1 MCANSNL
8 EDRIAILESQNEE
21 LNLKI
26 KQLEKFFDDERFKRI
41 ENTFEINP
49 GHIYLDRRFTIS
61 EIDETIEFI
70 NKNKTEI
77 KKIRFMLEKCILVVL
92 STVIKFQMLDLSRR
106 NINTIF
112 RKSTS
117 PVNEKQLHHVYGICF
132 RLFEHTSEIN
142 EYDHVPLLQK
152 LTMLKEELEREFDHW
167 RKV

>member
-26 KQLEKFFDDERFKRI
+26 KQVEKYFDDEKFKKI
-41 ENTFEINP
+41 EDTFKVNP
-49 GHIYLDRRFTIS
+49 GHIYLDRSFTIG
-61 EIDETIEFI
+61 EIDKTIEFI

-77 KKIRFMLEKCILVVL
+77 KKIRFMLEECSLFVL

-112 RKSTS
+112 GKSIS

-132 RLFEHTSEIN
+132 QLFLNTSETN
-142 EYDHVPLLQK
+142 EIDHDTLLQK
-152 LTMLKEELEREFDHW
+152 LITIKEELEREFDHW
-167 RKV
+167 TK